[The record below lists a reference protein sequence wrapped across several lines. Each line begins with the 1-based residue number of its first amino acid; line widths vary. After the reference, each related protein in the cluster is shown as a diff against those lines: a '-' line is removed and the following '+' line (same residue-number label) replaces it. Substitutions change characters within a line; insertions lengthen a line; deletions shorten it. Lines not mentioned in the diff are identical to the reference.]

1 MSDPIFVFDKDG
13 VIVDTEAIK
22 VRIYEEMIAR
32 EYPDKVEAVHA
43 YAFDTIGKPR
53 LEKFIHIFQHIIGLN
68 QKDAYKK
75 AQAYVDESLELYK
88 PVLAEAKLV
97 PGIKDF
103 LQNTPHLKFVCS
115 AAHKSEVD
123 AHLYG
128 NNLTPFLQ
136 DWYSTTNK
144 AEILLMLKRKFDT
157 QVVFWGDTMPD
168 YEAAK
173 KADVPFIGVVLPGLE
188 RAFEKMGV
196 PVIQDFR
203 KKKKILKLL
212 DKLTF

>member
-22 VRIYEEMIAR
+22 IRIYEEMIAR
-32 EYPDKVEAVHA
+32 EYPDKVEAVHV
-43 YAFDTIGKPR
+43 YAFETIGKPR
-53 LEKFIHIFQHIIGLN
+53 LEKFTHIFQHIIGMDR
-68 QKDAYKK
+68 KEAAKR

-88 PVLAEAKLV
+88 PALSEAKLV
-97 PGIKDF
+97 PGIRNF
-103 LQNTPHLKFVCS
+103 LQNTPNLKFVCS

-128 NNLTPFLQ
+128 NNLTPFFQ
-136 DWYSTTNK
+136 DWYSTNDK
-144 AEILLMLKRKFDT
+144 ADILLMLKRKFDT
-157 QVVFWGDTMPD
+157 QLVFWGDTMPD

-173 KADVPFIGVVLPGLE
+173 KADVPFIGVVLAGIE
-188 RAFEKMGV
+188 RKFEKLGV

-203 KKKKILKLL
+203 KKKKILKLV